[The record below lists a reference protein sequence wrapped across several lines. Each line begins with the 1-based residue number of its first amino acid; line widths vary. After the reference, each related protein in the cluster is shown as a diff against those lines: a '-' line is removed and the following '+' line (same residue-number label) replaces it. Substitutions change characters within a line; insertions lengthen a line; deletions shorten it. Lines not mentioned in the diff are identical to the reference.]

1 MNLLLPLIP
10 LVGAIL
16 VGLIP
21 TTTNT
26 TSNKS
31 AGLSLIISL
40 VTLLV
45 GFLLVTLNY
54 TDNTFSTI
62 FILLTVFLFPVS
74 ILSTMSS
81 VFKDIKAYYVSLLV
95 LESILI
101 IVFYSST
108 LFEFYCTFE
117 LSLVPL
123 FILIALF
130 GGINRYR
137 AAFILFIYTLAGS
150 LFILIAFIYIIIKAG
165 GSSNIDLLTTLAC
178 ADDIHYIEENAFSVI
193 DTIVF
198 IALFFSL
205 AVKTPLVP
213 FHV

>member
-21 TTTNT
+21 TKSTTNTT

-54 TDNTFSTI
+54 TDNTFITI

-165 GSSNIDLLTTLAC
+165 GSSNIDLLTTLAS
-178 ADDIHYIEENAFSVI
+178 ADENEPSVI